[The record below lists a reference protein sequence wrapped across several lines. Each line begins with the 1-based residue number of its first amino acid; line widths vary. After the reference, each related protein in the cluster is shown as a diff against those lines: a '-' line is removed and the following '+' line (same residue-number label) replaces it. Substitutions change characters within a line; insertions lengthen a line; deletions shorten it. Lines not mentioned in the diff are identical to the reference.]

1 MNRIHANN
9 VKNINSF
16 EGKELL
22 FRPDDIDIVEKQN
35 CHFSGIVK
43 ASFFLG
49 EKTRLIVNLNLKD
62 EISVEGK
69 FKDEYKIGSEIS
81 LRVNTDALIE
91 LPK

>member
-1 MNRIHANN
+1 VGYFIKLMDIILSQSTNL
-9 VKNINSF
+9 NSF
-16 EGKELL
+16 QRKELL

-49 EKTRLIVNLNLKD
+49 EKTSLIVNLNLKD

-69 FKDEYKIGSEIS
+69 FKDEYKIGS
-81 LRVNTDALIE
+81 
-91 LPK
+91 